1 MDKYILTSLII
12 ITYILVLMVY
22 VLRYVSFLQE
32 RKFDK
37 KKMSEDEI
45 RDGRDTIYK
54 NIKWTYFFI
63 TLVFFGVW
71 VFS

>member
-1 MDKYILTSLII
+1 MDKYIHL
-12 ITYILVLMVY
+12 LVLMVY